1 MKTWAFF
8 EQYRK
13 KDQMKQEGSALD
25 SGGILPRGSAC
36 VALQIGLNRLQ

>member
-25 SGGILPRGSAC
+25 SGSISLLGNAC
-36 VALQIGLNRLQ
+36 VALQIGPNRLQ